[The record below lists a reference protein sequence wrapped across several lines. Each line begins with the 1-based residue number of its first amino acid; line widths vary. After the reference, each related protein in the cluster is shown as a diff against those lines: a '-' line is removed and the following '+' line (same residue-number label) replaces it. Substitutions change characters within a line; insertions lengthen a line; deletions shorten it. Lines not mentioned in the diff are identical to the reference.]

1 MPEYLIGQARKAT
14 YQARKLSNA
23 AVGQLSPKLAFKV
36 FDSQIL
42 PILEYGSQL
51 WYKAQQNHRL
61 ETFHLGYLK
70 RTIGFALH
78 LRRNLNVIKYWLRM
92 LNLQADDPLRNA
104 FDTLVQLHNLGQ
116 SNWWTEVTTLLASLE
131 ISDPESH
138 ELNLANKNNK
148 LLDTL
153 KEKVHSTHMENCMA
167 RIKSNIEGKLRI
179 FRTFKQDYCMEGY
192 LLLLPNLKHMSTIAR
207 FRMSSHTLAIETGR
221 HAKPK
226 IAKEERRCR
235 YCNLD
240 DVEDEKHFL
249 LKCPLYNEERL
260 SLFNSVVL
268 NVSAMSQGDVFVY
281 LLSSKEPTTIKA
293 LGTFLHNAF
302 MKREKAM
309 NHYQC

>member
-1 MPEYLIGQARKAT
+1 
-14 YQARKLSNA
+14 
-23 AVGQLSPKLAFKV
+23 
-36 FDSQIL
+36 
-42 PILEYGSQL
+42 
-51 WYKAQQNHRL
+51 
-61 ETFHLGYLK
+61 
-70 RTIGFALH
+70 
-78 LRRNLNVIKYWLRM
+78 M

-138 ELNLANKNNK
+138 EFNLANKNNK

-153 KEKVHSTHMENCMA
+153 KEKVYSTHIENCMA
-167 RIKSNIEGKLRI
+167 RIKSNTEGKLRI
-179 FRTFKQDYCMEGY
+179 LRTFKQDYCMEGY

-226 IAKEERRCR
+226 IAKEERKCR

-260 SLFNSVVL
+260 SLFSSVVL

-281 LLSSKEPTTIKA
+281 LLSSKEPTTVKA

>member
-1 MPEYLIGQARKAT
+1 M
-14 YQARKLSNA
+14 
-23 AVGQLSPKLAFKV
+23 
-36 FDSQIL
+36 
-42 PILEYGSQL
+42 
-51 WYKAQQNHRL
+51 
-61 ETFHLGYLK
+61 
-70 RTIGFALH
+70 
-78 LRRNLNVIKYWLRM
+78 
-92 LNLQADDPLRNA
+92 
-104 FDTLVQLHNLGQ
+104 
-116 SNWWTEVTTLLASLE
+116 E

-153 KEKVHSTHMENCMA
+153 KEKVYSTHIENCMA
-167 RIKSNIEGKLRI
+167 RIKSNTEGKLRI

-207 FRMSSHTLAIETGR
+207 FRMCSHTLAIETGR

-226 IAKEERRCR
+226 IAKEERKCR

-240 DVEDEKHFL
+240 EVEDEKHFL

-281 LLSSKEPTTIKA
+281 LLSCKEPTTVKA